1 MFEYSIWAVGR
12 IFLLDDQLKK
22 RITKPKIC
30 DSLNNG
36 VLVLISGWLINDRKT
51 GPPPSA
57 LMGLDMIVES

>member
-1 MFEYSIWAVGR
+1 
-12 IFLLDDQLKK
+12 LN
-22 RITKPKIC
+22 IC

-36 VLVLISGWLINDRKT
+36 VVVLISGWLINDGKT